1 MTSLGQVRHF
11 LGMEVER
18 IGDRYV
24 VRLETY
30 IDNLIKRYGMVD
42 AKPARSPMDVGYLK
56 VEDSSK
62 LMDDVTKYRSLVG
75 ALLYLG
81 VVARPDIVAS
91 TAILGRK
98 FCSPTEADWSAAK
111 RLLRYLKGTRC
122 YAVQLGG
129 DTKQGLIGYS
139 DSDWAGDIGTR
150 RSTSGFVFLYAGG
163 VISWASRRQ
172 SSVTLSTMEAEY
184 VALTEAC
191 QEAIWLR
198 QLLQDFRE
206 KQIEPTIVMEDNQSC
221 LTFVKSERQNRRS
234 KHIDTKQRFVYELCV
249 TKQITLQ
256 YCPTEDM
263 LADVFTKPLGPLK
276 HKMCCELL
284 GLEGQHR
291 SSLQ

>member
-1 MTSLGQVRHF
+1 
-11 LGMEVER
+11 
-18 IGDRYV
+18 
-24 VRLETY
+24 
-30 IDNLIKRYGMVD
+30 MVD
-42 AKPARSPMDVGYLK
+42 ARPARSSMDVGYLK

-139 DSDWAGDIGTR
+139 DSYWAGDIGTR
-150 RSTSGFVFLYAGG
+150 RSTSEFVFLYAGG

-198 QLLQDFRE
+198 RLLQDFSE
-206 KQIEPTIVMEDNQSC
+206 KQIEPTIVMEDKQSC
-221 LTFVKSERQNRRS
+221 LTFVKSER
-234 KHIDTKQRFVYELCV
+234 
-249 TKQITLQ
+249 
-256 YCPTEDM
+256 
-263 LADVFTKPLGPLK
+263 
-276 HKMCCELL
+276 
-284 GLEGQHR
+284 
-291 SSLQ
+291 